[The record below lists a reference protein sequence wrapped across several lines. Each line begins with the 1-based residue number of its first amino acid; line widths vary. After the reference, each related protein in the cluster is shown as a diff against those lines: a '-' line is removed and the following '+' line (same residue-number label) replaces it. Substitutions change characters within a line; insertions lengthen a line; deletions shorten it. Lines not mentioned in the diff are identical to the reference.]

1 MLSDI
6 SDLNCVLM
14 NILVCNL
21 NNTKIYSV
29 KYDTRYSCQNPFLPS
44 SPNCSVAEV
53 FIGMYQLRI
62 TLLTRF
68 ESLDD
73 GSQDLIVLCW
83 KHWSQCFGKSS
94 AREEEYGHQQ
104 LNNIS
109 MPNLLI
115 VFFFFFVSKKA
126 LTSSEVKQ
134 HGTIS
139 VVKVK
144 KNG

>member
-1 MLSDI
+1 M
-6 SDLNCVLM
+6 
-14 NILVCNL
+14 
-21 NNTKIYSV
+21 
-29 KYDTRYSCQNPFLPS
+29 
-44 SPNCSVAEV
+44 
-53 FIGMYQLRI
+53 
-62 TLLTRF
+62 LLTRF

-73 GSQDLIVLCW
+73 GSQGLIVLCW

-115 VFFFFFVSKKA
+115 FFFVSKKA
-126 LTSSEVKQ
+126 LTSSEVEQ

-144 KNG
+144 